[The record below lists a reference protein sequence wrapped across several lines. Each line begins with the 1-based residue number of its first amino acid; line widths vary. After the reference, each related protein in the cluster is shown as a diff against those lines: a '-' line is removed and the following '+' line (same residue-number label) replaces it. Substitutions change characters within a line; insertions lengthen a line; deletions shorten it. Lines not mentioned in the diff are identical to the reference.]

1 MPANLDTLM
10 RDIDRW
16 VEDSIENEGEGTP
29 DFWDELNT
37 SERLAEYLW
46 KLGYRK
52 VRREK
57 EEI

>member
-16 VEDSIENEGEGTP
+16 VEDGEGTP

-37 SERLAEYLW
+37 SERLAEHLW

-57 EEI
+57 EEIE